1 MAERVV
7 LNNLKDSEFNEAVE
21 TAVRYLKSGEVIIA
35 AAEHGYVYLADAFDK
50 DAVKAIHI
58 LRGDRTNVVAQ
69 VFIGDI
75 KVLTGITA
83 RLTQEQDNL
92 LKAFWPGLLSVTM
105 KSQLA
110 LSWDLGDE
118 RRLGKVNVRLPNRK
132 FLNAIL
138 LKTGPLAVASV
149 ALTGESAILD
159 LKKLSI
165 YESDIGVVFD
175 EGQLASGQLSTW
187 IDISENEITVVRVG
201 DISLEK
207 LRSIVPTISTPN
219 L

>member
-1 MAERVV
+1 MAERVL
-7 LNNLKDSEFNEAVE
+7 LNNLDDSKFNEAVD
-21 TAVRYLKSGEVIIA
+21 TAVRYIKSGEVIIA

-75 KVLTGITA
+75 KVLTGISA
-83 RLTQEQDNL
+83 RLTQEQENL
-92 LKAFWPGLLSVTM
+92 LNTFWPGLLSVTM

-132 FLNAIL
+132 FLNTIL
-138 LKTGPLAVASV
+138 LKTGPLAAASV

-159 LKKLSI
+159 LTKVSI
-165 YESDIGVVFD
+165 YESDIGVIFD
-175 EGQLASGQLSTW
+175 EGKLESGQLSTW
-187 IDISENEITVVRVG
+187 IDISENEITVIRVG

>member
-1 MAERVV
+1 MAERV
-7 LNNLKDSEFNEAVE
+7 LLDNLDDSKFNEAVD
-21 TAVRYLKSGEVIIA
+21 TAVRYIKSGEVIIA

-83 RLTQEQDNL
+83 RLIQEQDNL

-132 FLNAIL
+132 FLNTIL
-138 LKTGPLAVASV
+138 LKTGPLAAASV

-159 LKKLSI
+159 LTKVSI
-165 YESDIGVVFD
+165 YESDIGVIFD
-175 EGQLASGQLSTW
+175 EGQLESGQLSTW
-187 IDISENEITVVRVG
+187 IDLSENEITVIRVG
-201 DISLEK
+201 DISLEQ

>member
-1 MAERVV
+1 MAERV
-7 LNNLKDSEFNEAVE
+7 LIDNLDDSKLNEAVD

-75 KVLTGITA
+75 KVLSGITA
-83 RLTQEQDNL
+83 RLTQEHDNL

-132 FLNAIL
+132 FLNTIL
-138 LKTGPLAVASV
+138 LKTGPLAAASV
-149 ALTGESAILD
+149 ALTGESAVLD
-159 LKKLSI
+159 LTKVSI
-165 YESDIGVVFD
+165 YESDIGVIFD
-175 EGQLASGQLSTW
+175 EGQLESGQLSTW
-187 IDISENEITVVRVG
+187 IDLSENEITVIRVG
-201 DISLEK
+201 DISLEQ

>member
-1 MAERVV
+1 MAERV
-7 LNNLKDSEFNEAVE
+7 LLDNLDDSKFNEAVD
-21 TAVRYLKSGEVIIA
+21 TAVRYIKSGEVIIA

-83 RLTQEQDNL
+83 RLTQEQDDL
-92 LKAFWPGLLSVTM
+92 LKVFWPGLLSVTM

-132 FLNAIL
+132 FLNTIL
-138 LKTGPLAVASV
+138 LKTGPLAAASV

-159 LKKLSI
+159 LTKVSI
-165 YESDIGVVFD
+165 YESDIGVIFD
-175 EGQLASGQLSTW
+175 EGQLESGQLSTW
-187 IDISENEITVVRVG
+187 IDLSENEITVIRVG
-201 DISLEK
+201 DISLEQ

>member
-1 MAERVV
+1 MAERV
-7 LNNLKDSEFNEAVE
+7 LLDNLDDSKFNEAVD
-21 TAVRYLKSGEVIIA
+21 TAVRYIKSGEVIIA

-83 RLTQEQDNL
+83 RLTQEHDNL

-138 LKTGPLAVASV
+138 LKTGPLAAASV

-159 LKKLSI
+159 LTKVSI
-165 YESDIGVVFD
+165 YESDIGVIFD
-175 EGQLASGQLSTW
+175 EGKLESGQLSTW
-187 IDISENEITVVRVG
+187 VDISENEITVIRVG
-201 DISLEK
+201 DISLEQ

>member
-1 MAERVV
+1 MAERV
-7 LNNLKDSEFNEAVE
+7 LLDNLEDSKFNEAVD

-83 RLTQEQDNL
+83 GLTQEQENL
-92 LKAFWPGLLSVTM
+92 LNAFWPGLLSVTM

-118 RRLGKVNVRLPNRK
+118 RRLGKVNVRLPHRK

-138 LKTGPLAVASV
+138 LKTGPLAAASA
-149 ALTGESAILD
+149 ALTGQSAILD

-175 EGQLASGQLSTW
+175 EGQLESGQLSTW

>member
-1 MAERVV
+1 MAERV
-7 LNNLKDSEFNEAVE
+7 LIDNLDDSKFNEAVD

-165 YESDIGVVFD
+165 YESDIGVIFD

-187 IDISENEITVVRVG
+187 IDISENEITAVRVG

>member
-1 MAERVV
+1 MAERVLV
-7 LNNLKDSEFNEAVE
+7 DNLEDSKFNEAVD

-165 YESDIGVVFD
+165 YESDIGVIFD

-201 DISLEK
+201 DISLEQ

>member
-1 MAERVV
+1 MAERV
-7 LNNLKDSEFNEAVE
+7 LLDNLDDSKFNEAVD
-21 TAVRYLKSGEVIIA
+21 TAVRYIKSGEVIIA

-83 RLTQEQDNL
+83 RLTQEHDNL

-138 LKTGPLAVASV
+138 LKTGPLAAASV
-149 ALTGESAILD
+149 ALTGESAVLD
-159 LKKLSI
+159 LTKVSI
-165 YESDIGVVFD
+165 YESDIGVIFD
-175 EGQLASGQLSTW
+175 EGQLESGQLSTW
-187 IDISENEITVVRVG
+187 IDLSENEITVIRVG
-201 DISLEK
+201 DISLEQ

>member
-1 MAERVV
+1 MAERV
-7 LNNLKDSEFNEAVE
+7 LLDNLDDSKFNEAVD
-21 TAVRYLKSGEVIIA
+21 TAVRYIKSGEVIIA

-92 LKAFWPGLLSVTM
+92 LKVFWPGLLSVTM

-138 LKTGPLAVASV
+138 LKTGPLAAASV

-159 LKKLSI
+159 LTKVSI
-165 YESDIGVVFD
+165 YESDIGVIFD
-175 EGQLASGQLSTW
+175 EGQLESGQLSTW
-187 IDISENEITVVRVG
+187 IDLSENEITVTRVG
-201 DISLEK
+201 DISLEQ

>member
-1 MAERVV
+1 MAERV
-7 LNNLKDSEFNEAVE
+7 LLDNLEDSKFNEAVD
-21 TAVRYLKSGEVIIA
+21 TAVRYIKSGEVIIA

-132 FLNAIL
+132 FLNTIL
-138 LKTGPLAVASV
+138 LKTGPLAAASV

-159 LKKLSI
+159 LTKVSI
-165 YESDIGVVFD
+165 YESDIGVIFD
-175 EGQLASGQLSTW
+175 EGKLESGQLSTW
-187 IDISENEITVVRVG
+187 VDISENEITVIRVG
-201 DISLEK
+201 DISLEQ

>member
-1 MAERVV
+1 MAERV
-7 LNNLKDSEFNEAVE
+7 LLDNLDDSKFNEAVD
-21 TAVRYLKSGEVIIA
+21 TAVRYIKSGEVIIA

-75 KVLTGITA
+75 KVLSGITA
-83 RLTQEQDNL
+83 RLTQEHDNL

-149 ALTGESAILD
+149 ALTGESAVLD
-159 LKKLSI
+159 LTKVSI
-165 YESDIGVVFD
+165 YESDIGVIFD
-175 EGQLASGQLSTW
+175 EGQLESGQLSTW
-187 IDISENEITVVRVG
+187 IDLSENEITVIRVG
-201 DISLEK
+201 DISLEQ

>member
-1 MAERVV
+1 MAERV
-7 LNNLKDSEFNEAVE
+7 LLDNLDDSKFNEAVD
-21 TAVRYLKSGEVIIA
+21 TAVRYIKSGEVIIA

-75 KVLTGITA
+75 KVLSGITA

-118 RRLGKVNVRLPNRK
+118 RRLGKVNVRLPKRK

-138 LKTGPLAVASV
+138 LKTGPLAAASV

-159 LKKLSI
+159 LAKVSI
-165 YESDIGVVFD
+165 YESDIGVIFD
-175 EGQLASGQLSTW
+175 EGQLESGQLSTW
-187 IDISENEITVVRVG
+187 IDLSENEITVIRVG
-201 DISLEK
+201 DISLEQ

>member
-1 MAERVV
+1 MAERVS
-7 LNNLKDSEFNEAVE
+7 LDNLEDSKFNEAID
-21 TAVRYLKSGEVIIA
+21 TAVRYIKSGEVIIA

-58 LRGDRTNVVAQ
+58 LRDNRTNVVTQ

-75 KVLTGITA
+75 KVLSGITT

-132 FLNAIL
+132 FLNAVL

-149 ALTGESAILD
+149 ALTGKGAILD

-165 YESDIGVVFD
+165 YESDIGVIFD
-175 EGQLASGQLSTW
+175 EGELESGQLSTW
-187 IDISENEITVVRVG
+187 IDISENAITVIRVG
-201 DISLEK
+201 DISLEQ

>member
-1 MAERVV
+1 MAERV
-7 LNNLKDSEFNEAVE
+7 LLDTLDDSKFNEAVD
-21 TAVRYLKSGEVIIA
+21 TAVRYIKSGEVIIA

-138 LKTGPLAVASV
+138 LKTGPLAAASV

-159 LKKLSI
+159 LTKVSI
-165 YESDIGVVFD
+165 YESDIGVIFD
-175 EGQLASGQLSTW
+175 EGKLESGQLSTW
-187 IDISENEITVVRVG
+187 VDISENEIKVIRVG
-201 DISLEK
+201 DISLEQ
-207 LRSIVPTISTPN
+207 LRSIVPTISIPN

>member
-75 KVLTGITA
+75 KVLTGISA
-83 RLTQEQDNL
+83 RLTQEQENL
-92 LKAFWPGLLSVTM
+92 LNTFWPGLLSVTM

-138 LKTGPLAVASV
+138 LKTGPLAAASV

-159 LKKLSI
+159 LTKVPI
-165 YESDIGVVFD
+165 YESDIGVIFD
-175 EGQLASGQLSTW
+175 EGKLESGQLSTW
-187 IDISENEITVVRVG
+187 IDISENEITVIRVG

>member
-1 MAERVV
+1 MAERV
-7 LNNLKDSEFNEAVE
+7 LLDNLDDSKFNEAVD
-21 TAVRYLKSGEVIIA
+21 TAVRYIKSGEVIIA

-83 RLTQEQDNL
+83 RLTQEHDNL
-92 LKAFWPGLLSVTM
+92 LRAFWPGLLSVTM

-149 ALTGESAILD
+149 ALTGESVVLD
-159 LKKLSI
+159 LTKVSI
-165 YESDIGVVFD
+165 YESDIGVIFD
-175 EGQLASGQLSTW
+175 EGKLESGQLSTW
-187 IDISENEITVVRVG
+187 VDISENEITVVRVG
-201 DISLEK
+201 DISLEQ

>member
-1 MAERVV
+1 MAERV
-7 LNNLKDSEFNEAVE
+7 LLDNLDDSKFNEAVD

-187 IDISENEITVVRVG
+187 IDISENEITVIRVG
-201 DISLEK
+201 DISLEQ

>member
-1 MAERVV
+1 MAERV
-7 LNNLKDSEFNEAVE
+7 LLDNLDDSKFNEAVD

-207 LRSIVPTISTPN
+207 LRSIVPTIPTPN

>member
-1 MAERVV
+1 MAERV
-7 LNNLKDSEFNEAVE
+7 LLDNLDDSKFNEAVD
-21 TAVRYLKSGEVIIA
+21 TAVRYIKSGEVIIA

-75 KVLTGITA
+75 KVLTGISA
-83 RLTQEQDNL
+83 RLTQEQENL
-92 LKAFWPGLLSVTM
+92 LNTFWPGLLSVTM

-138 LKTGPLAVASV
+138 LKTGPLAAASV

-159 LKKLSI
+159 LTKVPI
-165 YESDIGVVFD
+165 YESDIGVIFD
-175 EGQLASGQLSTW
+175 EGKLESGQLSTW
-187 IDISENEITVVRVG
+187 IDLSENEITVTRVG
-201 DISLEK
+201 DISLEQ

>member
-1 MAERVV
+1 MAERV
-7 LNNLKDSEFNEAVE
+7 LLDNLDDSKFNEAVD
-21 TAVRYLKSGEVIIA
+21 TAVRYIKSGEVIIA

-75 KVLTGITA
+75 KVLSGITA
-83 RLTQEQDNL
+83 RLTQEHDNL

-132 FLNAIL
+132 FLNTIL
-138 LKTGPLAVASV
+138 LKTGPLAAASV
-149 ALTGESAILD
+149 ALTGESAVLD
-159 LKKLSI
+159 LTKVSI
-165 YESDIGVVFD
+165 YESDIGVIFD
-175 EGQLASGQLSTW
+175 EGQLESGQLSTW
-187 IDISENEITVVRVG
+187 IDLSENEITVIRVG
-201 DISLEK
+201 DISLGQ

>member
-1 MAERVV
+1 MAERV
-7 LNNLKDSEFNEAVE
+7 LLDNLEDSKFNEAVD
-21 TAVRYLKSGEVIIA
+21 TAVRYIKSGEVIIA

-138 LKTGPLAVASV
+138 LKTGPLAAASV

-159 LKKLSI
+159 LTQVSI
-165 YESDIGVVFD
+165 YESDIGVIFD
-175 EGQLASGQLSTW
+175 EGQLESGQLSTW
-187 IDISENEITVVRVG
+187 IDLSENEITVIRVG
-201 DISLEK
+201 DISLEQ

>member
-75 KVLTGITA
+75 KVLTGISA
-83 RLTQEQDNL
+83 RLTQEQENL
-92 LKAFWPGLLSVTM
+92 LNTFWPGLLSVTM

-132 FLNAIL
+132 FLNTIL
-138 LKTGPLAVASV
+138 LKTGPLAAASV

-159 LKKLSI
+159 LTKVSI
-165 YESDIGVVFD
+165 YESDIGVIFD
-175 EGQLASGQLSTW
+175 EGKLESGQLSTW
-187 IDISENEITVVRVG
+187 IDISENEITVIRVG

>member
-1 MAERVV
+1 MAERV
-7 LNNLKDSEFNEAVE
+7 LLDNLDDSKFNEAVD
-21 TAVRYLKSGEVIIA
+21 TAVRYIKSGEVIIA

-138 LKTGPLAVASV
+138 LKTGPLAASSV

-159 LKKLSI
+159 LAKVSI
-165 YESDIGVVFD
+165 YESDIGVIFD
-175 EGQLASGQLSTW
+175 EGQLESGQLSTW
-187 IDISENEITVVRVG
+187 IDLSENEITVIRVG
-201 DISLEK
+201 DISLEQ
-207 LRSIVPTISTPN
+207 LRSIVPTISTSN

>member
-1 MAERVV
+1 MAERV
-7 LNNLKDSEFNEAVE
+7 LLDNLDDSKFNEAVD
-21 TAVRYLKSGEVIIA
+21 TAVRYIKSGEVIIA

-50 DAVKAIHI
+50 DAVKVIHI

-83 RLTQEQDNL
+83 RLTQEQDDL

-138 LKTGPLAVASV
+138 LKTGPLAAASV

-159 LKKLSI
+159 LAKVSI
-165 YESDIGVVFD
+165 YESDIGVIFD
-175 EGQLASGQLSTW
+175 EGQLESGQLSTW
-187 IDISENEITVVRVG
+187 IDLSENEITVIRVG
-201 DISLEK
+201 DISLEQ

>member
-1 MAERVV
+1 MAERV
-7 LNNLKDSEFNEAVE
+7 LLDNLDDSKFNEAVD
-21 TAVRYLKSGEVIIA
+21 TAVRYIKSGEVIIA

-83 RLTQEQDNL
+83 RLTQEQDDL

-118 RRLGKVNVRLPNRK
+118 RRLGKINVRLPNRK

-138 LKTGPLAVASV
+138 LKTGPLAAASV

-159 LKKLSI
+159 LTKVSI
-165 YESDIGVVFD
+165 YESDIGVIFD
-175 EGQLASGQLSTW
+175 EGQLESGQLSTW
-187 IDISENEITVVRVG
+187 IDLSENEITVIRVG
-201 DISLEK
+201 DISLEQ
-207 LRSIVPTISTPN
+207 LRSIVPTISTLN

>member
-1 MAERVV
+1 MAERV
-7 LNNLKDSEFNEAVE
+7 LLDTLDDSKFNEAVD
-21 TAVRYLKSGEVIIA
+21 TAVRYIKSGEVIIA

-92 LKAFWPGLLSVTM
+92 LKTFWPGLLSVTM

-132 FLNAIL
+132 FLNTIL
-138 LKTGPLAVASV
+138 LKTGPLAAASV

-159 LKKLSI
+159 LTKVSI

-187 IDISENEITVVRVG
+187 VDISENEITVIRVG
-201 DISLEK
+201 DISLEQ

>member
-1 MAERVV
+1 MAERV
-7 LNNLKDSEFNEAVE
+7 LLDNLDDSKFNEAVD
-21 TAVRYLKSGEVIIA
+21 TAVRYIKSGEVIIA

-83 RLTQEQDNL
+83 RLTQEHDNL

-132 FLNAIL
+132 FLNTIL
-138 LKTGPLAVASV
+138 LKTGPLAAASV
-149 ALTGESAILD
+149 ALTGESAVLD
-159 LKKLSI
+159 LTKVSI
-165 YESDIGVVFD
+165 YESDIGVIFD
-175 EGQLASGQLSTW
+175 EGQLESGQLSTW
-187 IDISENEITVVRVG
+187 IDLSENEITVIRVG
-201 DISLEK
+201 DISLEQ
-207 LRSIVPTISTPN
+207 LRSIVPTISTLN

>member
-1 MAERVV
+1 MAERV
-7 LNNLKDSEFNEAVE
+7 LLDNLDDSKFNEAVD
-21 TAVRYLKSGEVIIA
+21 TAVRYIKSGEVIIA

-75 KVLTGITA
+75 KVLSGITA
-83 RLTQEQDNL
+83 RLTQEHDNL

-165 YESDIGVVFD
+165 YESDIGVIFD

>member
-21 TAVRYLKSGEVIIA
+21 TAVRYIKSGEVIIA

-75 KVLTGITA
+75 KVLTGISA
-83 RLTQEQDNL
+83 RLTQEQENL
-92 LKAFWPGLLSVTM
+92 LNTFWPGLLSVTM

-138 LKTGPLAVASV
+138 LKTGPLAAASV
-149 ALTGESAILD
+149 ALTGESAVLD
-159 LKKLSI
+159 LTKVSI
-165 YESDIGVVFD
+165 YESDIGVIFD
-175 EGQLASGQLSTW
+175 EGKLESGQLSTW
-187 IDISENEITVVRVG
+187 IDLSENEITVARVG
-201 DISLEK
+201 DISLEQ

>member
-1 MAERVV
+1 MAERV
-7 LNNLKDSEFNEAVE
+7 LLDNLDDSKFNEAVD
-21 TAVRYLKSGEVIIA
+21 TAVRYIKSGEVIIA

-75 KVLTGITA
+75 KVLTGIIA
-83 RLTQEQDNL
+83 RLTQEHDNL

-138 LKTGPLAVASV
+138 LKTGPLAAASV

-159 LKKLSI
+159 LTKVSI
-165 YESDIGVVFD
+165 YESDIGVIFD
-175 EGQLASGQLSTW
+175 EGQLESGQLSTW
-187 IDISENEITVVRVG
+187 IDLSENEITVIRVG
-201 DISLEK
+201 DISLEQ

>member
-1 MAERVV
+1 MAERV
-7 LNNLKDSEFNEAVE
+7 LLDNLDDSKFNEAVD
-21 TAVRYLKSGEVIIA
+21 TAVRYIKSGEVIIA

-58 LRGDRTNVVAQ
+58 LRGDRTNIVAQ

-83 RLTQEQDNL
+83 RLTQEHDNL

-118 RRLGKVNVRLPNRK
+118 RRLGKINVRLPNRK

-138 LKTGPLAVASV
+138 LKTGPLAAASV
-149 ALTGESAILD
+149 ALTSESAILD
-159 LKKLSI
+159 LAKVSI
-165 YESDIGVVFD
+165 YESDIGVIFD
-175 EGQLASGQLSTW
+175 EGQLESGQLSTW
-187 IDISENEITVVRVG
+187 IDLSENEITVIRVG
-201 DISLEK
+201 DISLEQ
-207 LRSIVPTISTPN
+207 LRSIVPTISTLN

>member
-1 MAERVV
+1 MAERV
-7 LNNLKDSEFNEAVE
+7 LLDNLDDSKFNEAVD
-21 TAVRYLKSGEVIIA
+21 TAVRYIKSGEVIIA

-83 RLTQEQDNL
+83 RLTQEHDNL

-132 FLNAIL
+132 FLNTIL
-138 LKTGPLAVASV
+138 LKTGPLAAASV

-159 LKKLSI
+159 LTKVSI
-165 YESDIGVVFD
+165 YESDIGVIFD
-175 EGQLASGQLSTW
+175 EGKLESGQLSTW
-187 IDISENEITVVRVG
+187 VDISENEITVIRVG
-201 DISLEK
+201 DISLEQ

>member
-35 AAEHGYVYLADAFDK
+35 AAEHGYIYLADAFDK

-75 KVLTGITA
+75 KVLTGISA
-83 RLTQEQDNL
+83 RLTQEQENL
-92 LKAFWPGLLSVTM
+92 LNTFWPGLLSVTM

-138 LKTGPLAVASV
+138 LKTGPLAAASV

-159 LKKLSI
+159 LTKVSI
-165 YESDIGVVFD
+165 YESDIGVIFD
-175 EGQLASGQLSTW
+175 EGKLESGQLSTW
-187 IDISENEITVVRVG
+187 VDLSENEITVVRVG
-201 DISLEK
+201 DISLEQ

>member
-1 MAERVV
+1 MAERV
-7 LNNLKDSEFNEAVE
+7 LLDNLDDSKFNEAVD
-21 TAVRYLKSGEVIIA
+21 TAVRYIKSGEVIIA

-58 LRGDRTNVVAQ
+58 LRGDRTNIVAQ

-83 RLTQEQDNL
+83 RLTQEHDNL

-118 RRLGKVNVRLPNRK
+118 RRLGKINVRLPNRK

-138 LKTGPLAVASV
+138 LKTGPLAAASV

-159 LKKLSI
+159 LTKVSI
-165 YESDIGVVFD
+165 YESDIGVIFD
-175 EGQLASGQLSTW
+175 EGQLESGQLSTW
-187 IDISENEITVVRVG
+187 IDLSENEITVIRVG
-201 DISLEK
+201 D
-207 LRSIVPTISTPN
+207 
-219 L
+219 

>member
-1 MAERVV
+1 MAERV
-7 LNNLKDSEFNEAVE
+7 LLDNLDDSKFNEAVD

-75 KVLTGITA
+75 KVLSGITA
-83 RLTQEQDNL
+83 RLTQEHDNL

>member
-1 MAERVV
+1 MAERV
-7 LNNLKDSEFNEAVE
+7 LLDNLDDSKFNEAVD
-21 TAVRYLKSGEVIIA
+21 TAVRYIKSGEVIIA

-69 VFIGDI
+69 VFISDI

-138 LKTGPLAVASV
+138 LKTGPLAAASV

-159 LKKLSI
+159 LTKVSI
-165 YESDIGVVFD
+165 YESDIGVIFE
-175 EGQLASGQLSTW
+175 EGQLESGQLSTW
-187 IDISENEITVVRVG
+187 IDISENEITVIRVG
-201 DISLEK
+201 DISLEQ

>member
-1 MAERVV
+1 MAERV
-7 LNNLKDSEFNEAVE
+7 LLDNLDDSKFNEAVD

-187 IDISENEITVVRVG
+187 IDLSENEITVIRVG